1 MAEGVP
7 ITAAEASD
15 LGCSHLSPSVGGSG
29 PFLPR
34 SLPCPTLCS
43 PQPLGRWMVR
53 SRIPGLGRGESVLGE
68 GPGVRPCTG
77 SDSQRPPNVS
87 LREGLGGGGWTP
99 EAGVGSSSSIRQETE
114 LGEQEQLGVRTA
126 ASPLPTAAPASPR
139 LERLLPGLAP
149 SLQTTLLLGSRS
161 SQCLTS
167 QSLLGKVLDVHVLVL
182 GQLL

>member
-87 LREGLGGGGWTP
+87 LREGLGGRVDTRGRRWLLFQHQARDRTGGT
-99 EAGVGSSSSIRQETE
+99 GTVGSQNSS
-114 LGEQEQLGVRTA
+114 
-126 ASPLPTAAPASPR
+126 
-139 LERLLPGLAP
+139 
-149 SLQTTLLLGSRS
+149 
-161 SQCLTS
+161 
-167 QSLLGKVLDVHVLVL
+167 
-182 GQLL
+182 

>member
-87 LREGLGGGGWTP
+87 LREGLGGEGGHQRP
-99 EAGVGSSSSIRQETE
+99 A
-114 LGEQEQLGVRTA
+114 LA
-126 ASPLPTAAPASPR
+126 PLPASGKR
-139 LERLLPGLAP
+139 QNWGNRNSWESEQQLALCP
-149 SLQTTLLLGSRS
+149 QLLLRLPAWSGC
-161 SQCLTS
+161 SQA
-167 QSLLGKVLDVHVLVL
+167 
-182 GQLL
+182 

>member
-7 ITAAEASD
+7 ITAAGASD

-34 SLPCPTLCS
+34 SLPCPTLRS
-43 PQPLGRWMVR
+43 AQPLGRWTVR
-53 SRIPGLGRGESVLGE
+53 SRIPRLGRGGPVLGE

-87 LREGLGGGGWTP
+87 LREGLGGGRVDPRGRRWLLFQHQARDRT
-99 EAGVGSSSSIRQETE
+99 GGTGTVGSQNSRQPSAHSCSCVSPP
-114 LGEQEQLGVRTA
+114 GA
-126 ASPLPTAAPASPR
+126 AA
-139 LERLLPGLAP
+139 PGLAP
-149 SLQTTLLLGSRS
+149 SLQTTLPLGSRS
-161 SQCLTS
+161 SQRLTG